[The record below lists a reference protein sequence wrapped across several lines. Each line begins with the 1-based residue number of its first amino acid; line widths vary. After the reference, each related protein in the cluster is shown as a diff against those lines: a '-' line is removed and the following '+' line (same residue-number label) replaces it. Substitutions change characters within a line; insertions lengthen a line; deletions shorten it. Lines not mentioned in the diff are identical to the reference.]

1 MKAEEY
7 ISGKNIPCIRLG
19 DPKQDTAWFYPYD
32 TLIEMMEEYAKS
44 QLKERDEKI
53 NNLVKHKRNLEKE
66 LSKYVS
72 KKVIR

>member
-1 MKAEEY
+1 MKAEDIEKLNQI
-7 ISGKNIPCIRLG
+7 ISRTDKTGNEKVEL
-19 DPKQDTAWFYPYD
+19 
-32 TLIEMMEEYAKS
+32 LIDFIES